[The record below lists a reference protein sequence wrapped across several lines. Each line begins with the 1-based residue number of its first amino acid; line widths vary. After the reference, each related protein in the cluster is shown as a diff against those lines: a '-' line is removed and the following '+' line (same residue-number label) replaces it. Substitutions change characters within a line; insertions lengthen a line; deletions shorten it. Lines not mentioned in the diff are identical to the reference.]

1 MIAAPTDTSSQMSQS
16 EDASTLNQ
24 PPPEGTFGSKDRA
37 DQRVGGVSEKKLQ
50 RAIDRLET
58 HIDRGCALVRTE
70 LSQELRQES
79 QQLRQDFQ
87 REVDRLDGKIDALGK
102 SMTTQFG
109 KLTTRMFETQGD
121 NSKLESRIDDLEK
134 TMNERFS
141 DLDTR
146 LETRFSN
153 LESDVRTILN
163 LLQHRSPEGTFS
175 HPVPLVVAQPPSSE
189 GHGTVSHEALLVIVR
204 CTIN

>member
-1 MIAAPTDTSSQMSQS
+1 MIAAPTDTSSQTSQS
-16 EDASTLNQ
+16 EDASELNQ
-24 PPPEGTFGSKDRA
+24 TFGSEDHA
-37 DQRVGGVSEKKLQ
+37 DQPVGGVSEVRLQ
-50 RAIDRLET
+50 GAIEHVQR
-58 HIDRGCALVRTE
+58 HIDQEGVLVRKE

-87 REVDRLDGKIDALGK
+87 REVDQLDGKIDALGK
-102 SMTTQFG
+102 SMTTQFRS
-109 KLTTRMFETQGD
+109 LTTRMFETQGD
-121 NSKLESRIDDLEK
+121 NSKLESRIDGLEK
-134 TMNERFS
+134 TMNKRFS